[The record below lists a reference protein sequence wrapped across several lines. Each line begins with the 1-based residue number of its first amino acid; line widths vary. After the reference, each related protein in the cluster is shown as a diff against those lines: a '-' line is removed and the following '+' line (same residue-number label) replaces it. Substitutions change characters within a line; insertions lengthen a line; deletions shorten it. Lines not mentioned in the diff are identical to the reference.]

1 VPSFDSRRTWSK
13 RLTPSGMEAP
23 RSTRPTSSCSVTT
36 LHHRIQAGRRL
47 PRRARMPCH
56 HIGAAAAPFS
66 ASRTTPPTGCPAS
79 PRAAPAFVL
88 LQAYFRPSSARS
100 QQLYLIPGFGPL
112 PIDGS
117 DCCSCPCAQG
127 QQANNYGRYVPNK
140 SHTIDGAT
148 STADQRDSDSMQ
160 DMD

>member
-1 VPSFDSRRTWSK
+1 VPSFDSRRTWSR
-13 RLTPSGMEAP
+13 RLTPSGIEAP
-23 RSTRPTSSCSVTT
+23 RSTRPTSSCSVAT

-79 PRAAPAFVL
+79 PRCSRLCPAPGLFPAVFRTFPAAPLDPCLWPA
-88 LQAYFRPSSARS
+88 SDRS
-100 QQLYLIPGFGPL
+100 
-112 PIDGS
+112 S

-127 QQANNYGRYVPNK
+127 QQTNNSGRYVPDK

-148 STADQRDSDSMQ
+148 STADRRDGDSMH